1 MAKEIKTSLSQ
12 NGEMPVDFYSWGD
25 QTTSGIISRGAQIHE
40 ELEEAFDS
48 IEIEEDKETP
58 ETDYVL
64 RVLGKEAGRIVI
76 PFSTVVKDAYY
87 DTETKEIV
95 LVIAIGESGTKEI
108 RFSVKDLIDTY
119 VGDEVT
125 IHVEKNV
132 ISITQQVMD
141 KFTDLEESIAN
152 EEIRAESIENSLK
165 KSIDKVETN
174 YKEADAKL
182 KEEIEEELLDKT
194 KDNIKWQYSTD
205 ERKHLVLENHDS
217 ILGTSTDGSTYNVAM
232 ISKWDVV
239 DVGSNKL
246 PLNLNSTNGKITVND
261 NEEIVTTANTIPLH
275 KIEALFD

>member
-1 MAKEIKTSLSQ
+1 MAKTKKTPLSP
-12 NGEMPVDFYSWGD
+12 NGDMPVDFYLWGD
-25 QTTSGIISRGAQIHE
+25 QTSSGIISRGEQIQE
-40 ELEEAFDS
+40 ELEGAFDS

-165 KSIDKVETN
+165 KSIDKVETD

-182 KEEIEEELLDKT
+182 KEELLDKT

-232 ISKWDVV
+232 VSKWDVV

-261 NEEIVTTANTIPLH
+261 NEEIVTTANTIPLY